1 MTIVIT
7 KGYGVRATTIEGRN
21 AFAPSLCFA
30 YSLRSKRFLL
40 SSQLSRRTRAET
52 LAMQVTLRKSHATN
66 SQNTRDQITSDGRS
80 KRSWSDLRS
89 VHFIPFILN
98 ERLNECC

>member
-1 MTIVIT
+1 M
-7 KGYGVRATTIEGRN
+7 GCGRQ
-21 AFAPSLCFA
+21 
-30 YSLRSKRFLL
+30 RSKVETLLLHRCALRIACKRFFASVVLL

-52 LAMQVTLRKSHATN
+52 LAMQVTLRKSHATD

-98 ERLNECC
+98 GRLNECC